1 MPNDDLGNAFAAL
14 SDDTTRQ
21 ARLAPAAAVRRRAD
35 RQAVTRS
42 LTGVAAAVLLVA
54 GIVVGSRLALTD
66 NALPPLPPA
75 ESIAPTPVPPSP
87 DPTQSVPSPPPSTPP
102 SSSDAGSQ
110 GGSPA
115 TRTAGPPVVPKS
127 VPDRAFLRGQD
138 TNGGKLQR
146 LSTENRV
153 PITFCGAAPDYDS
166 EDDVAVRGAAEILYQ
181 DGREDYT
188 PLSAVDQMITVYRGD
203 GAERFLDEFRAMVK
217 KCPANALTTH
227 RSLGS
232 AGLGDESVLVR
243 SSSPATGDDGEPSGD
258 GTTTEAYHAVVRV
271 GDTVLA
277 VSNTGYESQSVERE
291 AAEALF
297 GRAVQRLTDWRS

>member
-1 MPNDDLGNAFAAL
+1 MPNDDLGDAFAAL

-21 ARLAPAAAVRRRAD
+21 ARLAPAAAVRKRAD

-75 ESIAPTPVPPSP
+75 ESIAPTPAPPSP
-87 DPTQSVPSPPPSTPP
+87 DPTQSAPSAPPSTPP

-115 TRTAGPPVVPKS
+115 TQTSGPPVVPKS
-127 VPDRAFLRGQD
+127 IPDRAFLRGQD

-146 LSTENRV
+146 LTTKNRE
-153 PITFCGAAPDYDS
+153 PIKFCGAAPDYAS
-166 EDDVAVRGAAEILYQ
+166 EDDVAVRGVAEILYE

-188 PLSAVDQMITVYRGD
+188 PLSVVGEMITVYRGD
-203 GAERFLDEFRAMVK
+203 GAEEFLDEFRAMVK

-258 GTTTEAYHAVVRV
+258 G
-271 GDTVLA
+271 LA
-277 VSNTGYESQSVERE
+277 QLRRE
-291 AAEALF
+291 DPRRSKRPPRTSSLRP
-297 GRAVQRLTDWRS
+297 GGPGSRRWRSGPSARS